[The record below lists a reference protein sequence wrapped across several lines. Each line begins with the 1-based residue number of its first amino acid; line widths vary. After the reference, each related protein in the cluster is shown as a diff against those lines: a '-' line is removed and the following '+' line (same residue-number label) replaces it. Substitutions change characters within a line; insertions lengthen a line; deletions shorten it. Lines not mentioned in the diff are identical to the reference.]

1 MKVMKTENKSSM
13 TMALLTAIFGALVTA
28 VLYFIIA
35 KLGFFST
42 WAGAI
47 GLTISI
53 SGYCFYTEKPDYMG
67 LNTMYCSKYFWSN
80 FRRNLIQ
87 SI

>member
-35 KLGFFST
+35 KLGFFSA

-53 SGYCFYTEKPDYMG
+53 SCYCFYTEKPDYMG
-67 LNTMYCSKYFWSN
+67 LILCIVLNILNYIYIVKYIYF
-80 FRRNLIQ
+80 
-87 SI
+87 